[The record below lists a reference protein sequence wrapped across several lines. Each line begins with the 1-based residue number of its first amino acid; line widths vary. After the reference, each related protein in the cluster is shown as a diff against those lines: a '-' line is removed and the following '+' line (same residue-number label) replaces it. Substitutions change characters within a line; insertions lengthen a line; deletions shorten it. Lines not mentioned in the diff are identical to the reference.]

1 MRIQKRM
8 RQILMKIRVNKKN
21 SAVALFLMNV
31 VLFIILTMPFKL
43 WVAATELTD
52 MRPSTAMTPVL
63 GMIFGWPAAFGCGV
77 GNLLCD
83 LISGY
88 EFSYACISFLQQL
101 LYAMVPFYLWKHLN
115 PERDGREFSL
125 NRVSRIL
132 KFALVLLVD
141 AVLIVI
147 CTGLLNHVYNVISF
161 FSMDNLYLL
170 INSFDSGILFGTPLL
185 ILGNL
190 LQRYIQNLQN
200 DSKEKVVRFSLN
212 ERMILNTIIT
222 GLIICVVVGGVVY
235 LTNRLSA
242 GNSNVSLLGQMF
254 LFQTLV
260 LNVYFFLS
268 IGFMYYTETKIA
280 RPVEQLAE
288 VSGNYYTE
296 HTSQDKRQ
304 ELLDVCGQY
313 AKDATEVG
321 ELSRSYISMIE
332 DLEKYISNLQAVTRE
347 KERINAEL
355 NLASDIQAHML
366 PCIFPPFPEHNE
378 FDIYATMTPAKEVGG
393 DFYDYYMMDGRKL
406 AVVAADVSG
415 KGVPAALF
423 MVITKVLIKNHVQ
436 LGLEPAEVFEKVN
449 NLLCEGNDADLFVT
463 AWLGV
468 LDLATGVLTYVNA
481 GHNPPLLKKE
491 GGDFEYL
498 RCKPALVLA
507 GMEMTKYTQSQL
519 EMKPGDSLFLY
530 TDGVTEAT
538 NTANELY
545 GEERLRSYINA
556 HGTDGVVERLHGL
569 KKDIDTF
576 VGEAPQFDDITMLA
590 LDLKHLL
597 KNNI

>member
-1 MRIQKRM
+1 ME
-8 RQILMKIRVNKKN
+8 QILMKIKVNKKN
-21 SAVALFLMNV
+21 SAVVLFLINV
-31 VLFIILTMPFKL
+31 VLFIVLTMPFKL

-52 MRPSTAMTPVL
+52 MRPTTAMTPVL

-77 GNLLCD
+77 GNLICD

-88 EFSYACISFLQQL
+88 EISYACISLLQQV
-101 LYAMVPFYLWKHLN
+101 LYAMVPFYLWKRLN
-115 PERDGREFSL
+115 PERDGKEFCL
-125 NRVSRIL
+125 DRVSRIL
-132 KFALVLLVD
+132 KFSLVLLVD
-141 AVLIVI
+141 AVLIVV

-161 FSMDNLYLL
+161 ISMDNLYLL

-200 DSKEKVVRFSLN
+200 DSKEKVVHFSLN
-212 ERMILNTIIT
+212 ERMILNTIVT
-222 GLIICVVVGGVVY
+222 GIVISVVVAGVVY
-235 LTNRLSA
+235 LTNKLSA
-242 GNSNVSLLGQMF
+242 GSTQVSLIGQMF
-254 LFQTLV
+254 LFQTMV
-260 LNVYFFLS
+260 LNVYFALS
-268 IGFMYYTETKIA
+268 LGFMYYTETKIA
-280 RPVEQLAE
+280 RPVEKLAE

-296 HTSQDKRQ
+296 HTSEDKRQ
-304 ELLDVCGQY
+304 ELLEVCGQY
-313 AKDATEVG
+313 AKDTTEVG

-332 DLEKYISNLQAVTRE
+332 DLEKYISNLQDVTRE

-355 NLASDIQAHML
+355 TLASDIQAHML

-393 DFYDYYMMDGRKL
+393 DFYDYYMLDGKRI
-406 AVVAADVSG
+406 AVVVADVSG

-436 LGLEPAEVFEKVN
+436 LGLEPEQVFEKVN

-463 AWLGV
+463 AWLGI
-468 LDLATGVLTYVNA
+468 LDLETGVLTYVNA
-481 GHNPPLLKKE
+481 GHNPPLLKSAE
-491 GGDFEYL
+491 DGFDYL

-519 EMKPGDSLFLY
+519 QMKPGDSLFLY

-538 NTANELY
+538 NTKNELY
-545 GEERLRSYINA
+545 GEERLKRFINA
-556 HGTDGVVERLHGL
+556 HAQDSVVDKLHGL
-569 KKDIDTF
+569 KQDIDAF
-576 VGEAPQFDDITMLA
+576 VGEAPQFDDITMLS

-597 KNNI
+597 